1 MYAQY
6 NLPRLYRPL
15 IPVTLSLM
23 TGIAAGTWQPGGWI
37 WSMASILAGGV
48 FLAFKLLKKR
58 ESLIVPL
65 LCCGLAGYL
74 SIQPWLGINPA
85 SHHVIRYAD
94 QGYWIIQGEVAGRA
108 TVRNGRWRFLLAV
121 HRLTKKDRVV
131 EAHGLIRVTGR
142 GRWPGAETG
151 DRVIFRGRMRSIRS
165 FTNPRGFDYER
176 HMRLKGVLAKVYASA
191 NSLKIESAASSRGM
205 IQRIQALGDLLSRRM
220 NGALES
226 FRPEAVGLLKALI
239 LGQRDQISPGF
250 RDKFNRTGLGHV
262 LAISGLHVGMVAA
275 LAFMV
280 ATWILPIVPAVV
292 DRGWSRKAASL
303 FSLSPVLVYGILA
316 GLSPSTQRAMM
327 MVSVFL
333 CGFWIGRRHDWLNSL
348 ALAALA
354 IIVWHP
360 PALLTISFQLSFV
373 AVLAILV
380 GSNRWPER
388 HEVVSTGAMVK
399 VRRRFFSRSSG
410 YQYLR

>member
-1 MYAQY
+1 
-6 NLPRLYRPL
+6 
-15 IPVTLSLM
+15 
-23 TGIAAGTWQPGGWI
+23 
-37 WSMASILAGGV
+37 
-48 FLAFKLLKKR
+48 
-58 ESLIVPL
+58 
-65 LCCGLAGYL
+65 
-74 SIQPWLGINPA
+74 
-85 SHHVIRYAD
+85 
-94 QGYWIIQGEVAGRA
+94 
-108 TVRNGRWRFLLAV
+108 
-121 HRLTKKDRVV
+121 
-131 EAHGLIRVTGR
+131 
-142 GRWPGAETG
+142 
-151 DRVIFRGRMRSIRS
+151 MRSIRS